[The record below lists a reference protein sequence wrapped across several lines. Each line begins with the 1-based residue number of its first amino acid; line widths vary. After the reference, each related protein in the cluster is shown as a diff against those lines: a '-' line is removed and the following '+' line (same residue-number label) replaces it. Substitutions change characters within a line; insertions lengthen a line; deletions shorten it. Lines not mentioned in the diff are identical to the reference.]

1 MPQKQVFAVIKMA
14 AKHGIEASR
23 VASRIECIVTRGS
36 LSLFFFSFFFY
47 FAISDEIASGLE
59 QTRFSENPFGH
70 AAPLSAG
77 KSNRANELTD
87 QVSNFNFDET
97 CIYASLAL
105 LGSSL
110 RVKRLRSFCN
120 RQNSTREA
128 VSLFK
133 LSSIENNANDDDMY
147 RMGNILEIFCCFENF
162 EKVSPTTLKS
172 FTRMDKDARTIP
184 EMNLVLNEVQGF
196 HLERHLESEDCEKY
210 RFSDIDDREVSIT

>member
-1 MPQKQVFAVIKMA
+1 MKLPAGWNKRAFQKTP
-14 AKHGIEASR
+14 S
-23 VASRIECIVTRGS
+23 VTRP
-36 LSLFFFSFFFY
+36 LY
-47 FAISDEIASGLE
+47 RREKAIV
-59 QTRFSENPFGH
+59 
-70 AAPLSAG
+70 
-77 KSNRANELTD
+77 ANELTD
-87 QVSNFNFDET
+87 QVFNFNFDET

-128 VSLFK
+128 VSFFK
-133 LSSIENNANDDDMY
+133 LSSIENNANDDDTY

-162 EKVSPTTLKS
+162 EKVSSTTLKS

-210 RFSDIDDREVSIT
+210 RSFSDIDDREVSIT